1 MSRNSLHIISLL
13 ILMVLMTGCFAQHL
27 DPNAFVVNEETLKK
41 RAVQSQRFEKVER
54 KQLMSSV
61 IGVLQDLEFNIDE
74 GDSDLGVFVGS
85 KARSAFDSKQQFSFF
100 LQVIGGSDRVVVE
113 KSQRFRISIIIY
125 PIGKTNDQSPT
136 GNYLVRTNFQRIVW
150 NNLNQVSRAES
161 LDAPEFFRDFFSR
174 LSKSLFLDK
183 ANL

>member
-1 MSRNSLHIISLL
+1 MSLRFLLLISLFVL
-13 ILMVLMTGCFAQHL
+13 GILATGCVAHL
-27 DPNAFVVNEETLKK
+27 DPNAFVVDQETLKK
-41 RAVQSQRFEKVER
+41 RALQSQRFRKVQK

-61 IGVLQDLEFNIDE
+61 VGVLQDLEFSIDE

-85 KARSAFDSKQQFSFF
+85 KARSAFDSRQQVSAF
-100 LQVIGGSDRVVVE
+100 LQVIGGNNQVVVE

-125 PIGKTNDQSPT
+125 PIGKTSDRDTS
-136 GNYLVRTNFQRIVW
+136 GDYLVRTNFQRIVW
-150 NNLNQVSRAES
+150 NNLNQVSRAET
-161 LDAPEFFRDFFSR
+161 LDDPVFFRDFFSR